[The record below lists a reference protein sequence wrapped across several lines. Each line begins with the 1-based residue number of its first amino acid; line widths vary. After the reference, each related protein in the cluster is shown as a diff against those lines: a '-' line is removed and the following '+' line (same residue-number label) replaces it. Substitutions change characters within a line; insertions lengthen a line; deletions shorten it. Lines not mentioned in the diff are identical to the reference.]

1 MKKILVFG
9 LILVMLFTTIV
20 GCGSGKT
27 NDTGDSQT
35 TKGSETSA
43 TGKDKPVKI
52 TLLTMESDTQW
63 NLASTPNFKKIQEIF
78 LEKFN
83 VQYELETA
91 LSKEYATTI
100 TTRFASGEQ
109 LPDIINHRF
118 ASDKLIDLYQN
129 GLILK
134 LNDLIDEHAPN
145 YRKLMEMKPYLI
157 VANGDREGN
166 ILRIPA
172 QYIENPQHRI
182 SVFHIR
188 NDWLKKVGMSREELK
203 TPDDLYRALK
213 AFQEKD
219 ANGNG
224 KADEVL
230 TGFGNNTFNLVIG
243 SALGI
248 KYMVNAADS
257 WYFDENGKVY
267 NTFLTPETKEYV
279 TYMNKLYT
287 EKILDE
293 EYINQTSEQFNEKLY
308 NNRISSRVGAWW
320 DTVLSSIAVYDKG
333 FEVEYI
339 PLMPFVST
347 NNNPFVYLKDLP
359 GYSGYMITKDCKHP
373 DLAMKTIDWGY
384 SLEGSIQNYYGES
397 TPEGGDYY
405 KKATPLEGLTL
416 PDYQMEYTEKGQA
429 AQDEEPLLWA
439 KMGWN
444 LEFTTKVLLGNADA
458 VAQEFYQAFGVD
470 KCGLGADVEFN
481 LKGLRDAEY
490 TYGIPAIN
498 FVSPTPEQAK
508 KLEDF
513 SDLWVYMDEQI
524 SKFITGVEPI
534 SNWDSFVAQCEKMG
548 IKEATEIR
556 QDQYDAYVKI
566 MESFSK

>member
-1 MKKILVFG
+1 MKKIIVFSLVFT
-9 LILVMLFTTIV
+9 LLFSTIV

-27 NDTGDSQT
+27 T
-35 TKGSETSA
+35 ETSDSR
-43 TGKDKPVKI
+43 TTDSSSIPVTDKGEPVKI
-52 TLLTMESDTQW
+52 TLMTVESDTQW
-63 NLASTPNFKKIQEIF
+63 NLKDTPNFKKIQEIF

-118 ASDKLIDLYQN
+118 ASDKLIDLYEK
-129 GLILK
+129 GLIIK
-134 LNDLIDEHAPN
+134 LNDLIDNYAPN
-145 YRKLMEMKPYLI
+145 FKKLLEMRPYLI

-172 QYIENPQHRI
+172 QYVENPQHRI

-188 NDWLKKVGMSREELK
+188 NDWLKKIGMSREELK

-213 AFQEKD
+213 AFQERD
-219 ANGNG
+219 VNQNG
-224 KADEVL
+224 KPDEIL

-243 SALGI
+243 SAFGI
-248 KYMVNAADS
+248 KYMAGAADS
-257 WYFDENGKVY
+257 WYFDSNGKVY
-267 NTFLTPETKEYV
+267 NTFLIPETKEYV
-279 TYMNKLYT
+279 AYMNKLYN

-320 DTVLSSIAVYDKG
+320 DSVLASIAVKDKG
-333 FEVEYI
+333 FDVEYV
-339 PLMPFVST
+339 PLMPFVSA

-373 DLAMKTIDWGY
+373 ELAMKTIDWGY
-384 SLEGSIQNYYGES
+384 SIEGTIQNYYGES
-397 TPEGGDYY
+397 SLEGGDYY
-405 KKATPLEGLTL
+405 KKAVPLEGLTL
-416 PDYQMEYTEKGQA
+416 PDYQMEYTEKGRA

-444 LEFTTKVLLGNADA
+444 LEFTTKCLLGNADA

-470 KCGLGADVEFN
+470 KCGLAADIQFN
-481 LKGLRDAEY
+481 LKGLRDAEF

-498 FVSPTPEQAK
+498 FVSPTPDQAQK
-508 KLEDF
+508 WEDF
-513 SDLWVYMDEQI
+513 RDLWVYMNEQI
-524 SKFITGVEPI
+524 SKFITGVEPL
-534 SNWDSFVAQCEKMG
+534 SNWDNFVAQCEKMG

-556 QDQYDAYVKI
+556 QEQYDAYKKI
-566 MESFSK
+566 MSNLK

>member
-1 MKKILVFG
+1 MKKIIVFG
-9 LILVMLFTTIV
+9 LVLVMIFTTLA

-27 NDTGDSQT
+27 TETSDSQT
-35 TKGSETSA
+35 TGGSNASTS
-43 TGKDKPVKI
+43 DKSEPVKI
-52 TLLTMESDTQW
+52 TLMTVESDTQW
-63 NLASTPNFKKIQEIF
+63 NLKDTPNFKKIQEIF

-91 LSKEYATTI
+91 LSKEYETTI

-118 ASDKLIDLYQN
+118 ASDKLLDLYEN
-129 GLILK
+129 GLIIK
-134 LNDLIDEHAPN
+134 LNDLVDNYAPEVKKIFAI
-145 YRKLMEMKPYLI
+145 RPYLV

-188 NDWLKKVGMSREELK
+188 NDWLEKVGMSREQLK

-219 ANGNG
+219 VNENGRP
-224 KADEVL
+224 DEIL

-243 SALGI
+243 SAFGI
-248 KYMVNAADS
+248 KYMVGAADS
-257 WYFDENGKVY
+257 WYFDSNDKVY

-293 EYINQTSEQFNEKLY
+293 EYINQTSEQYNEKLY
-308 NNRISSRVGAWW
+308 NNRVSSRVGAWW
-320 DTVLSSIAVYDKG
+320 DSVLSSIAVKDKG
-333 FEVEYI
+333 FDVEYI
-339 PLMPFVST
+339 PLMPFVSS

-359 GYSGYMITKDCKHP
+359 GYGGYMITKDCKHP
-373 DLAMKTIDWGY
+373 ELAMKTIDWGY
-384 SLEGSIQNYYGES
+384 SVEGTIQNYYGES
-397 TPEGGDYY
+397 SLEGGDYY
-405 KKATPLEGLTL
+405 RKATPLEGLTL
-416 PDYQMEYTEKGQA
+416 PEYQMEYTEKGQA
-429 AQDEEPLLWA
+429 AQNEEPLLWA

-470 KCGLGADVEFN
+470 KCGLGADVQYN
-481 LKGLRDAEY
+481 LKGLKDAEF

-498 FVSPTPEQAK
+498 FVSPTSEQARK
-508 KLEDF
+508 WEDF
-513 SDLWVYMDEQI
+513 SDLWIYMDEQI

-556 QDQYDAYVKI
+556 QEQYDAYKKI
-566 MESFSK
+566 MDNLK